1 MDSSKVPRRDPF
13 EGEDFDDDDPF
24 GPGADHTPQGL
35 QGSHG
40 FQGFQGSQ
48 RSTGVESQGFD
59 DPPSNLLNLSLS
71 KFVVW
76 AIKNTES
83 ESEDRY
89 EPDQQWH
96 SPMFAFTR
104 LCRAHPDIAGL
115 SDVEAM
121 KTVEKVLDKLPFSLT
136 DPIETLDP
144 WKRHFP
150 LAGDADE
157 IRLNFM
163 SAWTAVR
170 CVPYHDV
177 LGSAAELAKKRLWRW
192 TPDRGPLFTR
202 FISLAGELQLSMKD
216 RPIMLPTRRVAM
228 LLGCNQRTVS
238 DLRRLAIQDRLLVV
252 TQTHSFRSSGKRMAT
267 EFHFAIERFNFGEK
281 P

>member
-1 MDSSKVPRRDPF
+1 MDSPKVPRKDTS
-13 EGEDFDDDDPF
+13 EGEEFDDDDPF
-24 GPGADHTPQGL
+24 GPGANHFPQGSQGS
-35 QGSHG
+35 QGSH
-40 FQGFQGSQ
+40 GFQGSQ
-48 RSTGVESQGFD
+48 RSTGVESKSGFD

-71 KFVVW
+71 KYLVW
-76 AIKNTES
+76 AIKSTES

-89 EPDQQWH
+89 DPDEQWH

-104 LCRAHPDIAGL
+104 LCRAHPDIADL

-121 KTVEKVLDKLPFSLT
+121 KAVQKVLEKLPYR
-136 DPIETLDP
+136 DPIETLEP
-144 WKRHFP
+144 WQRHFP
-150 LAGDADE
+150 LAGDADA
-157 IRLNFM
+157 IKLNFM
-163 SAWTAVR
+163 TAWTAVR
-170 CVPYHDV
+170 CVPFHDV
-177 LGSAAELAKKRLWRW
+177 LGSAAELAKKRTWNP

-228 LLGCNQRTVS
+228 LLGCSPRTVS
-238 DLRRLAIQDRLLVV
+238 SLRTLAIKDRLLVV
-252 TQTHSFRSSGKRMAT
+252 TQPHSFRSSGKRMAT